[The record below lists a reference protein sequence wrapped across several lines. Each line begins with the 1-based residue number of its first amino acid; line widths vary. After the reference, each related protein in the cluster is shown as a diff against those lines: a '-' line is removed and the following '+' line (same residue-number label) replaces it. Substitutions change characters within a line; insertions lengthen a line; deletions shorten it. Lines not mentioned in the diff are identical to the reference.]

1 LEKGVEWVAPLLE
14 KMADKGLCFS
24 IKKGD
29 TTVYGGPPF
38 VPGIFEYQFM
48 RGTNTDRDRRIARLI
63 QNYKSAV
70 DILKKPNINVFP
82 AMRVIPIDSVLAA
95 DNQIHTY
102 DQVKGYI
109 ETHDSLAVSTCY
121 CRHQAKLVDEA
132 SHCGKPDD
140 VCIQFGAGAEF
151 VIERNMGRPIS
162 KAEAYVLLDRAE
174 NEGLVHCTNNRQ
186 EIDFLCNCCSCHC
199 VILKTARAHPKP
211 GLAVNSGYQP
221 FLSADDCE
229 SCELCVERCPMG
241 TIEMDENNYPAMD
254 MDHCIGC
261 GLCATGC
268 PTEAITMDKRP
279 EIPVPPLNNK
289 ALKKA
294 IRQSLS
300 S

>member
-1 LEKGVEWVAPLLE
+1 
-14 KMADKGLCFS
+14 
-24 IKKGD
+24 
-29 TTVYGGPPF
+29 
-38 VPGIFEYQFM
+38 
-48 RGTNTDRDRRIARLI
+48 
-63 QNYKSAV
+63 
-70 DILKKPNINVFP
+70 
-82 AMRVIPIDSVLAA
+82 
-95 DNQIHTY
+95 
-102 DQVKGYI
+102 
-109 ETHDSLAVSTCY
+109 
-121 CRHQAKLVDEA
+121 
-132 SHCGKPDD
+132 
-140 VCIQFGAGAEF
+140 
-151 VIERNMGRPIS
+151 
-162 KAEAYVLLDRAE
+162 
-174 NEGLVHCTNNRQ
+174 
-186 EIDFLCNCCSCHC
+186 